1 MTVETLF
8 DMIQTPVVGAIAG
21 YVLFRQLRKT
31 HPETALKFA
40 LIAGIGAAI
49 VYAALKYVF

>member
-8 DMIQTPVVGAIAG
+8 DVIQTPMVGAIVG
-21 YVLFRQLRKT
+21 YGLFRQLRKT
-31 HPETALKFA
+31 HPEKALRFA
-40 LIAGIGAAI
+40 LMAGVGAAI